1 MYTFSRNLSRYKNTG
16 IYNTL
21 YKRFYNYEIKYN
33 SNKSEPLISSNDFS
47 NESFK
52 NTIHND
58 TISILGYGPQ
68 GRSQALNLRD
78 NNFNITLGLRKDG
91 NSWNKALKDGWIANT
106 NLFEIDEAAY
116 RGTIV
121 KYLLSDIGQIEQWKN
136 VKDNLHTNDTL
147 YFSHGF
153 GIHYHDYTHINPPDD
168 INVIMISPKCSGNT
182 LRKNFLN
189 KKGFMASYA
198 IYKDYTGNSLDKI
211 IALAFSIGCNHIF
224 KTTFEKEVLSDLTGE
239 RCILMGMIQAAFS
252 AQYKVLRNNG
262 HSPLEAYNE
271 TIEEALKSLYPLID
285 DKGMEWLYRNCSTTA
300 QRGALDWSKKFEEK
314 ITPLIEECY
323 ESVKN
328 KTELERLIE
337 CNKDS
342 NYSDKLN
349 KELDELSNQEL
360 WNIKKQLENI
370 KQHRKLNTWSGFN
383 L

>member
-1 MYTFSRNLSRYKNTG
+1 
-16 IYNTL
+16 
-21 YKRFYNYEIKYN
+21 
-33 SNKSEPLISSNDFS
+33 
-47 NESFK
+47 
-52 NTIHND
+52 
-58 TISILGYGPQ
+58 
-68 GRSQALNLRD
+68 
-78 NNFNITLGLRKDG
+78 
-91 NSWNKALKDGWIANT
+91 
-106 NLFEIDEAAY
+106 
-116 RGTIV
+116 
-121 KYLLSDIGQIEQWKN
+121 
-136 VKDNLHTNDTL
+136 
-147 YFSHGF
+147 
-153 GIHYHDYTHINPPDD
+153 
-168 INVIMISPKCSGNT
+168 
-182 LRKNFLN
+182 
-189 KKGFMASYA
+189 MASYA

-224 KTTFEKEVLSDLTGE
+224 KTTFEKEVLSDLTVE